1 MSYPREKLK
10 NFIDVLS
17 GFAFKSKDFT
27 SAGVPVIKIK
37 NVTPPTVTLDDLS
50 YVSKEIAQAQN
61 RFLLNYAD
69 VLIALT
75 GSHINQMA
83 SVVGRVARVR
93 HQTPSLLNQRVG
105 KITVINP
112 DEMDLDY
119 VYYYLSQDL
128 IKIQLASKA
137 GGAANQANISPS
149 DVKNLDIPFPN
160 IDVQRRISGILSV
173 YDNLIENNQKQIKL
187 LEEAARRLYK
197 EWFVDLRFPGYED
210 TPIVDGVPEG
220 WKKCLLGDINCS
232 LESGSRP
239 KGGIDAS
246 LVDGV
251 PSIGAENVIGL
262 GCYNYS
268 SEKLITKDFFS
279 KMKRGKLCDKDIL
292 IYKDG
297 AYIGRTSLFQD
308 GFPHLEAAVN
318 EHVFLLHAADEHIQ
332 YYLFFTLYQQEYYQ
346 KMQKLNKNAAQP
358 GINSKAMMS
367 LPVLLPTEDILDG
380 FDSFATPLMHK
391 IFNLAKQN
399 RRLELARDR
408 LLPKLMSGEIEV

>member
-1 MSYPREKLK
+1 MKR
-10 NFIDVLS
+10 
-17 GFAFKSKDFT
+17 
-27 SAGVPVIKIK
+27 
-37 NVTPPTVTLDDLS
+37 
-50 YVSKEIAQAQN
+50 
-61 RFLLNYAD
+61 LL
-69 VLIALT
+69 
-75 GSHINQMA
+75 
-83 SVVGRVARVR
+83 
-93 HQTPSLLNQRVG
+93 
-105 KITVINP
+105 
-112 DEMDLDY
+112 
-119 VYYYLSQDL
+119 
-128 IKIQLASKA
+128 
-137 GGAANQANISPS
+137 GGCT
-149 DVKNLDIPFPN
+149 
-160 IDVQRRISGILSV
+160 
-173 YDNLIENNQKQIKL
+173 
-187 LEEAARRLYK
+187 K

>member
-1 MSYPREKLK
+1 MTAEKILLGAIINIKKGSYITKKEANEGPYPVILGGQEPAYY
-10 NFIDVLS
+10 IDKYNHTGRAIVISRS
-17 GFAFKSKDFT
+17 GA
-27 SAGVPVIKIK
+27 SAG
-37 NVTPPTVTLDDLS
+37 
-50 YVSKEIAQAQN
+50 YVSRWNEPIFVTDGFLIEPKEAVD
-61 RFLLNYAD
+61 F
-69 VLIALT
+69 
-75 GSHINQMA
+75 
-83 SVVGRVARVR
+83 
-93 HQTPSLLNQRVG
+93 
-105 KITVINP
+105 
-112 DEMDLDY
+112 DY
-119 VYYYLSQDL
+119 LYYLLKYHQP
-128 IKIQLASKA
+128 QLQGLQ
-137 GGAANQANISPS
+137 GGAAIPHVNPRIINAIEVIFPS
-149 DVKNLDIPFPN
+149 
-160 IDVQRRISGILSV
+160 IDEQTAIAGILSD